1 MRNNGGNR
9 QSHLGYMIPVLLF
22 VLFFAVCSGVLACV
36 FLRAETVSARAKA
49 YNDCVQLCRN
59 EAERF
64 RAGDEIDSHC
74 WYNGNLQPTDP
85 EQADY
90 SVTVSIS
97 AEDTV
102 AGQLR
107 TASIRAFTRSGESL
121 YELQVTRY
129 CPSGR

>member
-1 MRNNGGNR
+1 MTNNRGTRAG
-9 QSHLGYMIPVLLF
+9 HLGYMIPVLLF

-36 FLRAETVSARAKA
+36 FVRAETVSAGAKA
-49 YNDCVQLCRN
+49 YNNGVQLCRN

-64 RAGDEIDSHC
+64 LAGDESESQR
-74 WYNGNLQPTDP
+74 WYNSALQLTES
-85 EQADY
+85 EQAEY
-90 SVTVSIS
+90 AVTVDIS
-97 AEDTV
+97 TEDTA

-107 TASIRAFTRSGESL
+107 TASICAFARSGEFL